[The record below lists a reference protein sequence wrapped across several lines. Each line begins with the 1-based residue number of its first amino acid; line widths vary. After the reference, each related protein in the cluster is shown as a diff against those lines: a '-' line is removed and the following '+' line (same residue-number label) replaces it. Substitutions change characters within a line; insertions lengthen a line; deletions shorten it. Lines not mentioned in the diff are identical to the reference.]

1 MIDRVTR
8 SCLWSR
14 LLKSGYGWKVNGF
27 LHFCNMRI
35 QCKYNI
41 HMLFLTFIHIYI
53 YMISMWLS
61 CNTQYIYIFYVYIY
75 IFIFLC
81 RLLLVSHIY
90 LFQLDTWQG
99 GLFGPNRCAEYL
111 DHGLVRTMGTVVT
124 DLVGLWGNASRT
136 TCNIMQKALSTKW
149 EGRRIGRWITR
160 HSKSNVY
167 TYVFELYIL
176 YLLIYHI
183 LL

>member
-14 LLKSGYGWKVNGF
+14 LLKSGYGWKVNVF

-41 HMLFLTFIHIYI
+41 HMLFLTFIYTWFLCGYHVIHNI
-53 YMISMWLS
+53 
-61 CNTQYIYIFYVYIY
+61 YIYIFYVYIY

-90 LFQLDTWQG
+90 LFQVDTRQG
-99 GLFGPNRCAEYL
+99 GLFGPNLRAEYL